1 MSGVLASV
9 DMRTQ
14 LAGHNRLELLL
25 FRLNGKQLF
34 GINVFKV
41 QEVIQCP
48 ALTQFPDSHR
58 VVRGVANMRGR
69 TVTVMDLGRAVGLR
83 GVENPEENFVVV
95 TEYNQHVQGFLVG
108 GVDRIVNMHW
118 EEILPPPKGIGSDNY
133 LTAVTKVDGELVEIV
148 DVEKVLAE
156 VVGWNEDVS
165 QEFVEEAEDTE
176 AGEQRKPIILV
187 ADDSSVARNQI
198 KRTLEQ
204 LGIECVLAN
213 DGRQALETLQSWV
226 ENENEIP
233 LHERIFMVISD
244 IEMPE
249 MDGYTFTTEVRKDPR
264 MEDLHILLHTSLS
277 GVFNNAMVEK
287 VGANDFIAKFQP
299 DVLAKTVLGR
309 LKIWQ
314 DAHAKVA

>member
-1 MSGVLASV
+1 MSGVLANV
-9 DMRTQ
+9 DLRTQ

-25 FRLNGKQLF
+25 FRLDGNQLF

-48 ALTQFPDSHR
+48 PLTSIPDSHR
-58 VVRGVANMRGR
+58 VVRGIANMRGR
-69 TVTVMDLGRAVGLR
+69 TITVMDLGRAIGGP
-83 GVENPEENFVVV
+83 GVENPAEKFVVV
-95 TEYNQHVQGFLVG
+95 TEYNQYVQGFLVG
-108 GVDRIVNMHW
+108 GVDRIVNMNW
-118 EEILPPPKGIGSDNY
+118 SEILPPPQGIGNDNY
-133 LTAVTKVDGELVEIV
+133 LTAVTKVDGELVEII

-156 VVGWNEDVS
+156 VIGWNEEVS
-165 QEFVEEAEDTE
+165 KEFVEEAADHDDE
-176 AGEQRKPIILV
+176 RKPIVLV

-198 KRTLEQ
+198 KRTLEK
-204 LGIECVLAN
+204 LGIECVLAQ
-213 DGRQALETLQSWV
+213 DGKLALEQLQRWAENDV
-226 ENENEIP
+226 ELP

-264 MEDLHILLHTSLS
+264 LDQLHILLHTSLS

-309 LKIWQ
+309 LKSWQ
-314 DAHAKVA
+314 EARNR

>member
-1 MSGVLASV
+1 MSGLLASV

-25 FRLNGKQLF
+25 FRLDGKQLF

-48 ALTQFPDSHR
+48 PLTHIPDSHR
-58 VVRGVANMRGR
+58 VVCGIANMRGR
-69 TVTVMDLGRAVGLR
+69 TVTVMDLGKAIGGPGVG
-83 GVENPEENFVVV
+83 NPQDHFVVV

-108 GVDRIVNMHW
+108 GVDRIINMNW
-118 EEILPPPKGIGSDNY
+118 EEILPPPKGIGNDNY
-133 LTAVTKVDGELVEIV
+133 LTAVTKVDNELVEII

-156 VVGWNEDVS
+156 VIGWAENVS
-165 QEFVEEAEDTE
+165 QEFVEEACEEDRE
-176 AGEQRKPIILV
+176 ACKPVVLV

-204 LGIECVLAN
+204 LGLECVLAK
-213 DGRQALETLQSWV
+213 DGRQALEQLKSWA
-226 ENENEIP
+226 EEGQDIA
-233 LHERIFMVISD
+233 LDDRLFMVISD

-264 MEDLHILLHTSLS
+264 LCNLHILLHTSLS

-287 VGANDFIAKFQP
+287 VGANEFIAKFQP
-299 DVLAKTVLGR
+299 DVLAKSVVKR
-309 LKIWQ
+309 FKNW
-314 DAHAKVA
+314 HASRAA